1 MMKAVNAG
9 ILVCAAM
16 LTNAC
21 GIKGPLYLPNVP
33 RDAPWPYK
41 TDKPAPAASQAPAS
55 PPPASSTPATPPP
68 ASDSSGAT
76 TTTAPAPETK

>member
-1 MMKAVNAG
+1 MMKVVNAG

-55 PPPASSTPATPPP
+55 PAPASSTPAP
-68 ASDSSGAT
+68 ASDGSGAT